1 LSKLRIL
8 HLTAGSDAGGLSRYI
23 FDLSSALISRGHEVT
38 VAGEKGAWHWLF
50 EKPQPG
56 RAMVPW
62 IELPLKGGPVSLAGC
77 VRRLQRWIADAGGVD
92 VIHCHYRKPTLVSRA
107 LQMLGVRSRTGG
119 RIPVL
124 YTLHLSEL
132 DLSWGRRWVSDFGD
146 HTHVASTEGRDWMV
160 EVAGIAPVRV
170 SVVPHG
176 VQPDKWPVTTSS
188 QRVEA
193 RRELGV
199 DPGDRV
205 GVYVGRLDQR
215 HPKNCP
221 WLLDLAAAWGER
233 RQGLKLLLAGEGP
246 DFGELQ
252 SRIDREGL
260 SRRVHLLGHREPLSV
275 YRAADLLLLPSGREG
290 FSLVCAEAMCTG
302 LPILRTRTA
311 GTAETVVEGIT
322 GRSVD
327 IDRQAFIRAAL
338 EMLGDPALLES
349 MRPAAAAHVRQ
360 HLPFTHQLDQTQTL
374 YQHLTTGKVPP

>member
-1 LSKLRIL
+1 MNGSEAVDAARLSLLLTELRLPAIKQL
-8 HLTAGSDAGGLSRYI
+8 WPAFAERADKEGWPAARTLA
-23 FDLSSALISRGHEVT
+23 ALAEHEVAERGRRRIERHLAEARLPPGKSLDSFDFDAVPMVSKAQVMAL
-38 VAGEKGAWHWLF
+38 VAGDSWLEKGDNLLVF
-50 EKPQPG
+50 GPPG
-56 RAMVPW
+56 
-62 IELPLKGGPVSLAGC
+62 GGKSHLAGAIGLGL
-77 VRRLQRWIADAGGVD
+77 VENGWRVLFTRTTDLVQRLQV
-92 VIHCHYRKPTLVSRA
+92 
-107 LQMLGVRSRTGG
+107 
-119 RIPVL
+119 
-124 YTLHLSEL
+124 
-132 DLSWGRRWVSDFGD
+132 
-146 HTHVASTEGRDWMV
+146 
-160 EVAGIAPVRV
+160 
-170 SVVPHG
+170 
-176 VQPDKWPVTTSS
+176 
-188 QRVEA
+188 A
-193 RRELGV
+193 RRELALE
-199 DPGDRV
+199 PGDRV
-205 GVYVGRLDQR
+205 GLYVGRLDQR